1 MKNIVILTFLFI
13 SLFYNKTYSQE
24 VSKDNYYGQWSD
36 NASWVGGWTDNSPL
50 LLGLPET
57 NANITIQ
64 GYIQVG
70 STGGSG
76 IVLSFSPNKEAYQ
89 FTVNDTLV
97 VYGDVDFGN
106 KAMDLVMGSGAVF
119 IIFGN
124 LNMDNKIDIS
134 SSGTLIV
141 TGTFTK
147 TGSQGS
153 FTGTGDV
160 YAGAFAGS
168 AETIIDAGGAPDSS
182 FPIDQLS
189 DDGFSVLETFVM
201 GGGESPLP
209 IELTYFQAYTNKNH
223 VTINWQ
229 TATEE
234 NNDYFTIERSKDG
247 LNYEIIET
255 VLGAGTS
262 MSTLNYSYTDKTPLN
277 GVSYYR
283 LKQTDYD
290 GAFEVFNPVSVS
302 YLNESEIKIGSNL
315 AAKELTISMSGEM
328 GSGMAK
334 IYNVIGVLIKT
345 FEIESN
351 YTTVIVSDIPK
362 GTYILVVSA
371 NKTQISKKIMVQ

>member
-1 MKNIVILTFLFI
+1 MKNIVILTLLFI
-13 SLFYNKTYSQE
+13 NLFYNKTYSQE
-24 VSKDNYYGQWSD
+24 ISKDNYYGQWSD
-36 NASWVGGWTDNSPL
+36 NASWLGGWTDNTPL

-64 GYIQVG
+64 GYIQIG
-70 STGGSG
+70 SSGGTGT
-76 IVLSFSPNKEAYQ
+76 VLSFSTSKNAFQ

-97 VYGDVDFGN
+97 VYGDVNFGN
-106 KAMDLVMGSGAVF
+106 DAMDLVMGPGAVF

-124 LNMDNKIDIS
+124 LNMKNKIEMS
-134 SSGTLIV
+134 SDGTLIV
-141 TGTFTK
+141 TGTFDK
-147 TGSQGS
+147 TGTLGN

-160 YAGAFAGS
+160 YAGAFTGD
-168 AETIIDAGGAPDSS
+168 AEATIDVGGDSS
-182 FPIDQLS
+182 FLIDQLS
-189 DDGFSVLETFVM
+189 DDGFSALETFVT

-229 TATEE
+229 TATEL
-234 NNDYFTIERSKDG
+234 NNDYFTIERSADG
-247 LNYEIIET
+247 VNYKTIAT
-255 VLGAGTS
+255 VRGSGTS
-262 MSTLNYSYTDKTPLN
+262 MSAINYSFTDNNPLT

-290 GAFEVFNPVSVS
+290 GAFEIFSPVSVS
-302 YLNESEIKIGSNL
+302 YLIENEIKIGSNL
-315 AAKELTISMSGEM
+315 AANELTISMNGEM

-334 IYNVIGVLIKT
+334 IYNVIGVLVKT

-351 YTTVIVSDIPK
+351 YTTVILSDIPK

-371 NKTQISKKIMVQ
+371 NKTQITKKILVQ